1 MQISFHHGF
10 VEYDLKR
17 DRVVRVANLPL
28 SEKAKKM
35 RREEYVLD
43 SAHHGLAMNPSGTKL
58 CAAGTMSDYAAI
70 VSRQTFAYKI
80 IHVGDKPYW
89 STNSGDGRY
98 CFVSVSGEDRVAVI
112 SYASA
117 REVASIPVGD
127 HPQRMRMG
135 TIVSPVDN
143 VAPRMSRLKVLRGK
157 RTRRVLRVRLS
168 EPARL
173 RIKVQ
178 RKSKGRYRRVR
189 VVQRRARQGTR
200 RKRLGKYRRAGRY
213 RLVVRARD
221 AAGNRSAKRYVRFR
235 VRRPR

>member
-1 MQISFHHGF
+1 
-10 VEYDLKR
+10 
-17 DRVVRVANLPL
+17 
-28 SEKAKKM
+28 
-35 RREEYVLD
+35 
-43 SAHHGLAMNPSGTKL
+43 
-58 CAAGTMSDYAAI
+58 MS
-70 VSRQTFAYKI
+70 
-80 IHVGDKPYW
+80 
-89 STNSGDGRY
+89 
-98 CFVSVSGEDRVAVI
+98 VI
-112 SYASA
+112 SYATA
-117 REVASIPVGD
+117 REVASIRVGD

-135 TIVSPVDN
+135 PIRSLPEQGGAAPVP
-143 VAPRMSRLKVLRGK
+143 AEGGTAQARPGAR
-157 RTRRVLRVRLS
+157 LRVRLS

-189 VVQRRARQGTR
+189 VVHRRARQGTR